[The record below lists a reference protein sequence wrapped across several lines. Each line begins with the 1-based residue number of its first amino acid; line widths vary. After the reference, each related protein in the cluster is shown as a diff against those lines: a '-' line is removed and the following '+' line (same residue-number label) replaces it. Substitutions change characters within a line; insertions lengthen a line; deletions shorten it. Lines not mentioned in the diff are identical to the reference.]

1 MVWEGRHRC
10 RASIAANCCRYCGE
24 NQPPHRAENLRSY
37 TTPRMLTVFVGA
49 QLRWA
54 IAAFVRTTAAS
65 DFNVPDQ

>member
-1 MVWEGRHRC
+1 
-10 RASIAANCCRYCGE
+10 
-24 NQPPHRAENLRSY
+24 
-37 TTPRMLTVFVGA
+37 MLTVFVGA